1 MSHAS
6 GSESRLNRLQPASF
20 GSAQYAKEELVAEL
34 TAALVASQHGME
46 KGIKQDSAAYLKS
59 WLDSLHENPD
69 FIKTVLMDVKR
80 SSSFINQRLDAVDEV
95 LKRDGWD
102 ADFTE
107 VRERN
112 KAYTPSF
119 EKTRS
124 NQNAVVNAQQQE
136 QQVKPEPEIKEQ
148 VEEVAAKNVA
158 QPRFHR

>member
-1 MSHAS
+1 
-6 GSESRLNRLQPASF
+6 
-20 GSAQYAKEELVAEL
+20 
-34 TAALVASQHGME
+34 
-46 KGIKQDSAAYLKS
+46 
-59 WLDSLHENPD
+59 
-69 FIKTVLMDVKR
+69 MDVKR

-112 KAYTPSF
+112 KSYSPSF

-124 NQNAVVNAQQQE
+124 NQNAVANTQQQE
-136 QQVKPEPEIKEQ
+136 QQSKPEPEIKEQ